1 MTQWWTPETGTYV
14 GAFGGA
20 GLGLL
25 GAIVGPLCGY
35 LVPRNRGRGV
45 VLGML
50 GALTLIGAA
59 LLVTGVVALVESQPY
74 HVWFPLTLMGFVGTA
89 VGTPLFF
96 ATRMRYRAMEQRKM
110 DAELMRKG

>member
-1 MTQWWTPETGTYV
+1 MTQWWTPETGTYI

-35 LVPRNRGRGV
+35 LVPRNRGRGL
-45 VLGML
+45 VLGLL
-50 GALTLIGAA
+50 GFLALVGVG
-59 LLVTGVVALVESQPY
+59 LLVTGIAALVDRQPY
-74 HVWFPLTLMGFVGTA
+74 HVWYPLTLMGFIGTVVGTS
-89 VGTPLFF
+89 LFF
-96 ATRMRYRAMEQRKM
+96 AMRLRYRTMEQRKM